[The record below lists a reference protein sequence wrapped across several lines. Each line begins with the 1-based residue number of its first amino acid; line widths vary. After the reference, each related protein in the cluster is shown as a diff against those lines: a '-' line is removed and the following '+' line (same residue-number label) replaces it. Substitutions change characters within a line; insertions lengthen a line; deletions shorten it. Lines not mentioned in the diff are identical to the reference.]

1 MQPLNSFFF
10 AHESDFASSG
20 DNSPL
25 VAFTET
31 WKNFPARW
39 FPQNAGLLCPEQIEG
54 GAVCRCGVF
63 YRTLTRCMLR
73 PCGAWIYSSSHS
85 VVWTLWL
92 ASLSSMLPHSSRRLL
107 YSCWHFCVFAGEGF
121 TYLHIVSV
129 EPCVLKIENENLWGC
144 WPSNLA
150 WHSFTRLAE
159 MILIAVLLCDLLLYQ
174 THCVCAISDILILM
188 LILILIKK
196 ISWPLKLHRLPTV
209 QSVQLRKHWLL
220 WPIPQG

>member
-1 MQPLNSFFF
+1 MIALLFLFLKGFFENARFEALLKLDRTKILRLMTNCLNATTELFFF
-10 AHESDFASSG
+10 AHDSDFASSG

-129 EPCVLKIENENLWGC
+129 VPCVLKIENENLWGC

-150 WHSFTRLAE
+150 WHSFT
-159 MILIAVLLCDLLLYQ
+159 
-174 THCVCAISDILILM
+174 HNSG
-188 LILILIKK
+188 
-196 ISWPLKLHRLPTV
+196 WLK
-209 QSVQLRKHWLL
+209 WF
-220 WPIPQG
+220 

>member
-1 MQPLNSFFF
+1 MIALLFLFFKRLFRERLFFLEGLLKLGRTKILHLRTNCLNATTELFFF
-10 AHESDFASSG
+10 AHDSDFASSG

-92 ASLSSMLPHSSRRLL
+92 ASLSSMFHILVGVCCTHVDT
-107 YSCWHFCVFAGEGF
+107 FVF
-121 TYLHIVSV
+121 LRVKV
-129 EPCVLKIENENLWGC
+129 
-144 WPSNLA
+144 
-150 WHSFTRLAE
+150 
-159 MILIAVLLCDLLLYQ
+159 
-174 THCVCAISDILILM
+174 
-188 LILILIKK
+188 
-196 ISWPLKLHRLPTV
+196 LPTCIL
-209 QSVQLRKHWLL
+209 SVWSLVFWKLRMR
-220 WPIPQG
+220 IYEAADQAT

>member
-1 MQPLNSFFF
+1 MQPLNSFFSHMNPILPPR
-10 AHESDFASSG
+10 ATIP
-20 DNSPL
+20 PL
-25 VAFTET
+25 
-31 WKNFPARW
+31 
-39 FPQNAGLLCPEQIEG
+39 LLSQKPGRTFRHVGSHKMLRPEQIEG

-129 EPCVLKIENENLWGC
+129 APCVLKIENLWGC
-144 WPSNLA
+144 WPSKLA
-150 WHSFTRLAE
+150 WHSFTHNSGWLKWF
-159 MILIAVLLCDLLLYQ
+159 LIAVLLCDLLLYQ
-174 THCVCAISDILILM
+174 THCACAMHVYWYWYIDTDADTDIDKENIL
-188 LILILIKK
+188 
-196 ISWPLKLHRLPTV
+196 TT
-209 QSVQLRKHWLL
+209 
-220 WPIPQG
+220 

>member
-1 MQPLNSFFF
+1 MANIVQKRLIKLIS
-10 AHESDFASSG
+10 
-20 DNSPL
+20 
-25 VAFTET
+25 
-31 WKNFPARW
+31 R
-39 FPQNAGLLCPEQIEG
+39 
-54 GAVCRCGVF
+54 VF

-129 EPCVLKIENENLWGC
+129 EPCVLKIENLWGC
-144 WPSNLA
+144 WPSKLA
-150 WHSFTRLAE
+150 WHSFTHNSGWLKWF
-159 MILIAVLLCDLLLYQ
+159 LIAVLLCDLLLYQ
-174 THCVCAISDILILM
+174 THCVCAICM
-188 LILILIKK
+188 LILIYWYWCWYWYWFIFIKK

-209 QSVQLRKHWLL
+209 QSVQLRKHWIL